1 MLSSMLL
8 ERERELVVISA
19 ALARARAGD
28 GAVLLVE
35 GPAGI
40 GKTALLDEARGRAAA
55 AGMRLLA
62 ARGGELEGDF
72 PFGVVRQ
79 LFEPVIRGLSSRERR
94 EVFAGAAQL
103 AEPMLTGGDPLA
115 PVAGEDRT
123 SAVSYG
129 LYWVTANLAELRPL
143 LLAVDDLHWADAPS
157 LRALL
162 FLMRRLAGVPV
173 GLIACTR
180 PGEPSPEATLLSQLV
195 AEPTVEVLRPAGL
208 SERAAAVLISDA
220 LGAEPDER
228 FVSACVT
235 ATGGTPF
242 LLGELIGT
250 LAADGMR
257 PTAEAAPRV
266 SEAGP
271 ATVAHATLLRIAR
284 LPAAAGAVA
293 RAVAVLGAAAE
304 TERVAR
310 LAGVE
315 QRSALE
321 AADALTAI
329 NVLCSGS
336 PLRFVHPIL
345 RAAVYDDLPA
355 GARAD
360 AHAHAA
366 SMLAAEGADPD
377 AVAAHLLLS
386 APAGERHVI
395 AQLRIAASRAL
406 TRGAG
411 ENAAAY
417 LRRALAEG
425 VTRELRQELL
435 LELAGA
441 TRLTDPRAAIKQLR
455 EAQSIATDP
464 VQRARL
470 GVDLAQLFTSV
481 GDWGLSVATVDA
493 ALTEL
498 GDRDPELAL
507 RLERVACGNAAFAP
521 RLVERFDRGRAA
533 LRAAIKDT
541 VPTARAPALLLAAID
556 AVRGENLVDIV
567 PLVERGLAGVSLST
581 ESAGALLPQAFAAL
595 IVVEELD
602 RAASVAEEMLSAAR
616 ARGSLYDFLAALGH
630 RAWLQTR
637 RGDLLAAEADL
648 RPVVE
653 AAQEHDLMFALA
665 ATVWYTADALVERPM
680 LADVAQLARAIE
692 LPPDL
697 AASWGGAMAHETR
710 GRLRLAQG
718 DAAEAVGDLRAA
730 WQISKSLRFDNPNT
744 SSLRC
749 ELALAIAGE
758 NPHEARQ
765 LAGDAL
771 VDAQRVGFPRAIGVS
786 LRTLGLLE
794 GGDRGVVWLRE
805 AVSTLEHSPV
815 RLELARAAIELGSAL
830 RRANQ
835 RTEARRVLG
844 DGLELA
850 LRCGAVRTAE
860 HARSELRASG
870 ARPRREARSG
880 ADALTPSEFRV
891 ARMAADGM
899 SNPHIGQALFVTRNT
914 IETHLRHIYQ
924 KLAIHSRD
932 ELSHALEARSAAGL
946 TD

>member
-1 MLSSMLL
+1 MLSMLL
-8 ERERELVVISA
+8 ERERELAVISG
-19 ALARARAGD
+19 ALACARAGD
-28 GAVLLVE
+28 GAVLVVE
-35 GPAGI
+35 GLAGI
-40 GKTALLDEARGRAAA
+40 GKTALLDEARSRAAA
-55 AGMRLLA
+55 AGMRVLA
-62 ARGGELEGDF
+62 ARGGELETDF

-79 LFEPVIRGLSSRERR
+79 LFEPVIRGLSTRERR
-94 EVFAGAAQL
+94 DVLAGAAQL
-103 AEPMLTGGDPLA
+103 AGPMVAGGDLLA

-162 FLMRRLAGVPV
+162 FLMRRLAGLPV

-180 PGEPSPEATLLSQLV
+180 PGEPSPEPTLLSQLV

-208 SERAAAVLISDA
+208 SERAAAVLISDG

-228 FVSACVT
+228 FVRACVT

-242 LLGELIGT
+242 LLGELIGA
-250 LAADGMR
+250 LAADGER
-257 PTAEAAPRV
+257 PTAEAAARV

-293 RAVAVLGAAAE
+293 RAVAVLGAAAA

-315 QRSALE
+315 HRSALE
-321 AADALTAI
+321 AADALAAI
-329 NVLCSGS
+329 NILDPGS

-355 GARAD
+355 GARAE
-360 AHAHAA
+360 AHTHAA

-395 AQLRIAASRAL
+395 AQLRLAASRAL
-406 TRGAG
+406 ARGAG

-435 LELAGA
+435 VELAGA
-441 TRLTDPRAAIKQLR
+441 TRLTDPLAAIRQLR
-455 EAQSIATDP
+455 AAQSIATDP
-464 VQRARL
+464 VLRARL
-470 GVDLAQLFTSV
+470 GVDLAQLCTSV

-493 ALTEL
+493 ALAEL
-498 GDRDPELAL
+498 GDRDRGLAL

-567 PLVERGLAGVSLST
+567 PLVERGLARVSLST

-616 ARGSLYDFLAALGH
+616 ARGSMYDFLAALAH

-653 AAQEHDLMFALA
+653 AAQEHDLVFAAA
-665 ATVWYTADALVERPM
+665 ATVWYAADALVERPM
-680 LADVAQLARAIE
+680 LSDVAQLARAIE

-710 GRLRLAQG
+710 GRLRLAEG
-718 DAAEAVGDLRAA
+718 DAAGAVGDLRTA
-730 WQISKSLRFDNPNT
+730 WQITKSLRFDNPNT

-749 ELALAIAGE
+749 ELALALARE
-758 NPHEARQ
+758 NPDDARQ
-765 LAGDAL
+765 LAADVL
-771 VDAQRVGFPRAIGVS
+771 VDAQRVGFPRAVGVS
-786 LRTLGLLE
+786 LRTLGVLEHGE
-794 GGDRGVVWLRE
+794 GGLARLRE
-805 AVSTLEHSPV
+805 AVAVLEQSPA
-815 RLELARAAIELGSAL
+815 RLELARALVELGSAV

-844 DGLELA
+844 FGLELA
-850 LRCGAVRTAE
+850 RRCGATRLVERAL
-860 HARSELRASG
+860 SELRASG

-880 ADALTPSEFRV
+880 ADALTPSELRV

-899 SNPHIGQALFVTRNT
+899 SNPEISRTLFVTRNT
-914 IETHLRHIYQ
+914 IETHLRHVYQ
-924 KLAIHSRD
+924 KLDIHSR
-932 ELSHALEARSAAGL
+932 ERLSHAIEGPTTAGL
-946 TD
+946 SD